1 MTTKAENSDLAQP
14 ESIKI
19 ELLVNM
25 IPKFDGNKSHF
36 YDFLDNC
43 DLAESLATPNIK
55 STLLTFIKSKIIGN
69 ARSQIRNREF
79 ESWGDLRLHLVETYS
94 DKRSHAQWQLELS
107 LCKQEHRETVS
118 AYAHRLE
125 NCLVRLTNSLDPNLS
140 IAERNANVKLLR
152 NQALAIFLLGL
163 NKDLNI
169 VVKAQ
174 RPQTLEDAISLAQA
188 EEKEQIA
195 RREMDRHSNQ
205 SFVKSNSH
213 FSRPNNFNQKSN
225 FQFRQGH
232 RTFSS
237 HSITNQPKYN
247 PTYNPTYPNSQSSHQ
262 NTKQCRYCKNLG
274 HTIEECR
281 KRQYNNSLRQQNQVT
296 TQNPSTLKPQGFQH
310 VKPNTSKQQHQKSFS
325 KNE

>member
-1 MTTKAENSDLAQP
+1 MTTTAGKSDIDQP

-25 IPKFDGNKSHF
+25 IPKFDGNKLHF

-43 DLAESLATPNIK
+43 DLAESLASPIIK
-55 STLLTFIKSKIIGN
+55 NTLLTFIKSKIIGN

-79 ESWGDLRLHLVETYS
+79 ESWEDLRSHLVETYS
-94 DKRSHAQWQLELS
+94 EKRSHAQWQLELS
-107 LCKQEHRETVS
+107 LCKQEFRESVS
-118 AYAHRLE
+118 SYAHRLE
-125 NCLVRLTNSLDPNLS
+125 NCLVRLTNSLDPTLKLT
-140 IAERNANVKLLR
+140 ERNANVKLLR
-152 NQALAIFLLGL
+152 SQALTIFILGL
-163 NKDLNI
+163 NKDINI

-195 RREMDRHSNQ
+195 RREMDKHSNH
-205 SFVKSNSH
+205 SFFKSNSH
-213 FSRPNNFNQKSN
+213 FSKHNNFNQKPN
-225 FQFRQGH
+225 TQFRKDS

-237 HSITNQPKYN
+237 HSITNQQKSI
-247 PTYNPTYPNSQSSHQ
+247 PTYPHSQRSFQ
-262 NTKQCRYCKNLG
+262 DTKQCRYCKNIG

-281 KRQYNNSLRQQNQVT
+281 KRQYNNSLRQNSQVT
-296 TQNPSTLKPQGFQH
+296 TPNHSTSKPSSQGFQH
-310 VKPNTSKQQHQKSFS
+310 VKHAPSKQHYQKSYP